1 MHSHV
6 DNIADNMIQ
15 CSGLTAPRGS
25 TSTWT
30 LRVSFPQYII
40 SLCTVAG
47 SVLFSVSIK
56 RFVQHLQKFKYGM
69 IDEHAVQV
77 FGGAG
82 IATLPMSCIV
92 AFLRR
97 PRATI
102 TRSEY
107 IKVNNAAHQPFF
119 CVWRSQCGVLAHIFD
134 CLPRKLLQLV
144 NDPRRSEN

>member
-1 MHSHV
+1 MLRL
-6 DNIADNMIQ
+6 D
-15 CSGLTAPRGS
+15 S
-25 TSTWT
+25 TSR
-30 LRVSFPQYII
+30 LNLHMDSACILPPVHY
-40 SLCTVAG
+40 
-47 SVLFSVSIK
+47 FSVHGGGFGSLLCEHQTLCPTSSK
-56 RFVQHLQKFKYGM
+56 VQIRYDYHTM

-119 CVWRSQCGVLAHIFD
+119 CVWRSQYGVLAHIFD